1 MREIVNGLQV
11 IVTVLGAFVGGLI
24 GGLDSLAYALLL
36 FVAVDYITGIMA
48 GIVEKKIS
56 SEVGFKGIFRKV
68 VIFILVSIAHII
80 DSKILGNGSAIRTA
94 VIFFYIS
101 NEGISILENAAR
113 IGLPIPEKLMEVLHQ
128 LNREDDIN
136 E

>member
-24 GGLDSLAYALLL
+24 GGLDSLVYALVL

-48 GIVEKKIS
+48 GVVEKKIS

-94 VIFFYIS
+94 VIFV
-101 NEGISILENAAR
+101 LR
-113 IGLPIPEKLMEVLHQ
+113 IPQV
-128 LNREDDIN
+128 
-136 E
+136 

>member
-24 GGLDSLAYALLL
+24 GGLDSLAYALVL

-48 GIVEKKIS
+48 GVVEKKIS

-101 NEGISILENAAR
+101 NEGISILENSGR
-113 IGLPIPEKLMEVLHQ
+113 IGLPIPQKIMDILHQ
-128 LNREDDIN
+128 LNKEDDIN

>member
-24 GGLDSLAYALLL
+24 GGLDSLAYALVL

-101 NEGISILENAAR
+101 NEGISILENSAR
-113 IGLPIPEKLMEVLHQ
+113 IGLPIPQKLMEVLHQ

>member
-1 MREIVNGLQV
+1 M
-11 IVTVLGAFVGGLI
+11 
-24 GGLDSLAYALLL
+24 
-36 FVAVDYITGIMA
+36 
-48 GIVEKKIS
+48 
-56 SEVGFKGIFRKV
+56 
-68 VIFILVSIAHII
+68 VSIAHII